1 MARRR
6 KKKSS
11 PLLLII
17 IILVITAG
25 YYYYNNIYN
34 KKASSS
40 KTHRNEK
47 KENVTRYNRDD
58 WGNWEDEDNDGLNT
72 RHEVLARESLIK
84 PVISNNRVVSGK
96 WYDKF
101 TGKYFTDPKD
111 LDIDHLVPLK
121 NAHASGASNWSK
133 EKKSEYYNYLKND
146 HHLVAVS
153 KGANRSKGDKSPVE
167 WLPPNEEYQCEYVRE
182 WFKIK
187 TDWGL
192 TIEEGFD
199 EVSNRVCKG
208 K

>member
-1 MARRR
+1 MGRR

-11 PLLLII
+11 PLFILLILI
-17 IILVITAG
+17 IAAG
-25 YYYYNNIYN
+25 YYYYNNIYD
-34 KKASSS
+34 
-40 KTHRNEK
+40 K
-47 KENVTRYNRDD
+47 KEIKKTSKETVTRYNRDD
-58 WGNWEDEDNDGLNT
+58 WGNWIDEDNDGLNT
-72 RHEVLARESLIK
+72 RHEVLARESLVK
-84 PVISNNRVVSGK
+84 PVISNNRVISGK

-101 TGKYFTDPKD
+101 TGKYFTNAKD

-121 NAHASGASNWSK
+121 NAYISGASNWSE
-133 EKKSEYYNYLKND
+133 EKKNKYYNYLKNEN
-146 HHLVAVS
+146 HLVAVS

-192 TIEEGFD
+192 TIEDGFD

>member
-1 MARRR
+1 MARRK

-11 PLLLII
+11 PLFILFILLIA
-17 IILVITAG
+17 AG
-25 YYYYNNIYN
+25 YYYYNNIKN
-34 KKASSS
+34 KKEIS
-40 KTHRNEK
+40 KTEKPK
-47 KENVTRYNRDD
+47 KETVTRYNRDD
-58 WGNWEDEDNDGLNT
+58 WGDWADEDNDGLNT
-72 RHEVLARESLIK
+72 RHEVLARESSVK
-84 PVISNNRVVSGK
+84 PVISNNRVISGK

-101 TGKYFTDPKD
+101 TGKYFTNAKD

-121 NAHASGASNWSK
+121 NAHISGASNWSK
-133 EKKSEYYNYLKND
+133 EKKNEYYNYMKNEN
-146 HHLVAVS
+146 HLVAVS

-182 WFKIK
+182 WYKIK

>member
-1 MARRR
+1 MARR

-11 PLLLII
+11 PLFILLILI
-17 IILVITAG
+17 IAAG
-25 YYYYNNIYN
+25 YYYYNNIYD
-34 KKASSS
+34 
-40 KTHRNEK
+40 K
-47 KENVTRYNRDD
+47 KEIKKTSKETVTRYNRDD
-58 WGNWEDEDNDGLNT
+58 WGNWIDEDNDGLNT
-72 RHEVLARESLIK
+72 RHEVLARESLVK
-84 PVISNNRVVSGK
+84 PVISNNRVISGK

-101 TGKYFTDPKD
+101 TGKYFTNAKD

-121 NAHASGASNWSK
+121 NAYISGASNWSE
-133 EKKSEYYNYLKND
+133 EKKNKYYNYLKNEN
-146 HHLVAVS
+146 HLAAVS

-192 TIEEGFD
+192 TIEDGFD

>member
-1 MARRR
+1 MARRK

-11 PLLLII
+11 PLLILFILLIA
-17 IILVITAG
+17 AG

-34 KKASSS
+34 KKEIS
-40 KTHRNEK
+40 KTEKPK
-47 KENVTRYNRDD
+47 KETVTRYNRDD
-58 WGNWEDEDNDGLNT
+58 WGDWADEDNDGLNT
-72 RHEVLARESLIK
+72 RHEVLARESLVK
-84 PVISNNRVVSGK
+84 PVISNNRVISGK

-101 TGKYFTDPKD
+101 TGKYFTNAKD

-121 NAHASGASNWSK
+121 NAHISGASNWGK
-133 EKKSEYYNYLKND
+133 EKKNEYYNYMKNEN
-146 HHLVAVS
+146 HLVAVS
-153 KGANRSKGDKSPVE
+153 KGANRSKGNKSPVE
-167 WLPPNEEYQCEYVRE
+167 WLPPNKEYQCEYVRE
-182 WFKIK
+182 WYKIK

>member
-1 MARRR
+1 MARRK

-11 PLLLII
+11 PLFILFILLIA
-17 IILVITAG
+17 AG

-34 KKASSS
+34 KKEIS
-40 KTHRNEK
+40 KTEKPK
-47 KENVTRYNRDD
+47 KETVTRYNRDD
-58 WGNWEDEDNDGLNT
+58 WGDWADEDNDGLNT
-72 RHEVLARESLIK
+72 RHEVLARESLVK
-84 PVISNNRVVSGK
+84 PVISNNRVISGK

-101 TGKYFTDPKD
+101 TGKYFTNAKD

-121 NAHASGASNWSK
+121 NAHISGASNWSK
-133 EKKSEYYNYLKND
+133 EKKNEYYNYMKNEN
-146 HHLVAVS
+146 HLVAVS
-153 KGANRSKGDKSPVE
+153 KGENRSKGDKSPVE

-182 WFKIK
+182 WYKIK

>member
-1 MARRR
+1 MARRK

-11 PLLLII
+11 PLFILLILLI
-17 IILVITAG
+17 AAG

-34 KKASSS
+34 KKEIS
-40 KTHRNEK
+40 KTEKPK
-47 KENVTRYNRDD
+47 KETVTRYNRDD
-58 WGNWEDEDNDGLNT
+58 WGDWADEDNDGLNT
-72 RHEVLARESLIK
+72 RHEVLARESLVK
-84 PVISNNRVVSGK
+84 PVISNNRVISGK

-101 TGKYFTDPKD
+101 TGKYFTNAKD

-121 NAHASGASNWSK
+121 NAHISGASNWSK
-133 EKKSEYYNYLKND
+133 EKKNEYYNYMKNEN
-146 HHLVAVS
+146 HLVAVS

-182 WFKIK
+182 WYKIK